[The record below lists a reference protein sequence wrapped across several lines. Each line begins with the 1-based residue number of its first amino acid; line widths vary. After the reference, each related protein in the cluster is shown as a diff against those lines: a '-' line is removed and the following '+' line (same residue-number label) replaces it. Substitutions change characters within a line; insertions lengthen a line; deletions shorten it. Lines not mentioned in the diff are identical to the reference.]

1 MKIHIIQKKLKKW
14 FHGEYIMH
22 NISIYF
28 DHTRKEIYYSLLYK
42 STHIMYFASMHYNIK
57 GKIAKMVPKLFTRGQ
72 VHPRTFK
79 RVNIVPQLCF
89 LAQTC
94 PCANVVLQGV
104 VR

>member
-57 GKIAKMVPKLFTRGQ
+57 HYAPEDAYLLLLDICFNKE
-72 VHPRTFK
+72 K
-79 RVNIVPQLCF
+79 RYTNRNYTYICI
-89 LAQTC
+89 
-94 PCANVVLQGV
+94 
-104 VR
+104 